1 MQWGGNLISW
11 NFCTWYIENSYR
23 KVLHSP
29 LRGDDGTA
37 FGYQNWWCCTGWEQ
51 HKGDPTSYQWIVCL
65 STFVLSGIALQH
77 PAVMERWIGFM
88 VRIPWEVL
96 SSLLLS
102 SDFVWLRLVVKKP
115 VSLWTSLLPFCCLW
129 CWFGLLLGF
138 CTHWRATVWVLVLD
152 FLWLGLVRVL
162 GGNFNTL
169 LMDTRPNSNNSGSS
183 RNWNI
188 LNWNIRGINSED
200 KCNAI
205 REKIDESDC
214 AIFCIQ
220 ETKREQFDHSF
231 IRKLAPK
238 RFNKF
243 AFSPSEGA
251 SGGILMGWN
260 SAIFTGEV
268 IQINKFTVTVKF
280 TSSHNRQTWT
290 LSSVYGPCQGPE
302 RDNFV
307 HWLNNLD
314 INVLVPG
321 SPAQVSN

>member
-1 MQWGGNLISW
+1 
-11 NFCTWYIENSYR
+11 
-23 KVLHSP
+23 
-29 LRGDDGTA
+29 
-37 FGYQNWWCCTGWEQ
+37 
-51 HKGDPTSYQWIVCL
+51 
-65 STFVLSGIALQH
+65 
-77 PAVMERWIGFM
+77 
-88 VRIPWEVL
+88 
-96 SSLLLS
+96 
-102 SDFVWLRLVVKKP
+102 
-115 VSLWTSLLPFCCLW
+115 
-129 CWFGLLLGF
+129 
-138 CTHWRATVWVLVLD
+138 
-152 FLWLGLVRVL
+152 
-162 GGNFNTL
+162 
-169 LMDTRPNSNNSGSS
+169 MDIRPNSNNSGSS

-188 LNWNIRGINSED
+188 LNWNIKGINSED